1 MLQYYIG
8 DNSDSGFVNEL
19 GIWWRELVRKF
30 YFRLPED
37 CIACYQAI
45 QSVLT
50 NSDCVCSTKMMDV
63 VNKEVRMCC
72 RQYFLHLTV
81 C

>member
-1 MLQYYIG
+1 MLQYCIG
-8 DNSDSGFVNEL
+8 DKSDNGFLNEL
-19 GIWWRELVRKF
+19 GIWWQELVGKF

-37 CIACYQAI
+37 SIACYQAI

-50 NSDCVCSTKMMDV
+50 NSDCVCSPKMMDV
-63 VNKEVRMCC
+63 VNKEVCMCC